1 MAAAL
6 RNRCKGRHRTCLL
19 RLPQTN
25 PVSKVPAGNPPRR
38 GYGLRPI
45 ATLWALAAGP
55 PPEGGDERGRTA
67 HGISGLAKTATE
79 RPATARFSLSA
90 AGPER
95 ADAGGGPTPG
105 RLEEPPAT
113 QPLQCTSALQ
123 RVARAPDRERTEA
136 AYPGLTCT
144 VLISV

>member
-6 RNRCKGRHRTCLL
+6 RNRCKGRHRTCPR
-19 RLPQTN
+19 RLAQTN

-55 PPEGGDERGRTA
+55 PSAGGDERGRMTEENFRL
-67 HGISGLAKTATE
+67 GKPATE

-95 ADAGGGPTPG
+95 ADEGGGPTPG
-105 RLEEPPAT
+105 RLAARPASLRLAITEFGET
-113 QPLQCTSALQ
+113 Q
-123 RVARAPDRERTEA
+123 
-136 AYPGLTCT
+136 
-144 VLISV
+144 